1 MSVNIKLSDLSPALR
16 QQVIEKMGDT
26 KLMTKKLT
34 ARKKNTHKES
44 CPQYVLTQA
53 LQNRWPEIQAE
64 FEPHIDGRKFSIDLA
79 FPDVKLAIEVD
90 GWQYHGKYK
99 SGFQK
104 DRQRQNLLTIH
115 GWRILRFFYKE
126 IMNEESRGEIIKI
139 VERALGK

>member
-1 MSVNIKLSDLSPALR
+1 MV
-16 QQVIEKMGDT
+16 
-26 KLMTKKLT
+26 KKVT
-34 ARKKNTHKES
+34 ARKKNTHKEN
-44 CPQYVLTQA
+44 CPQYVLTRA
-53 LQNRWPEIQAE
+53 LQERWPEIQAE
-64 FEPHIDGRKFSIDLA
+64 FEPQIDGRKFSIDLA

-90 GWQYHGKYK
+90 GWQYHGKFK